1 MRTVP
6 AIKKS
11 TKLATM
17 ERFVLGAES
26 QAQTDGSAWTVFV
39 FHHLC
44 GAHAHCGPYVISGSK
59 LFLFLDFLDAEAA
72 NGVVVQTMQQVI
84 GGPVRGPAPARPPRG
99 PSPARGRGCP
109 A

>member
-6 AIKKS
+6 SIKKS

-17 ERFVLGAES
+17 ERFVLAAES
-26 QAQTDGSAWTVFV
+26 QAQMDGSAWTIFV

-44 GAHAHCGPYVISGSK
+44 GAHAHCGPYVISRSK
-59 LFLFLDFLDAEAA
+59 FSAFLDFLNSEAA

-84 GGPVRGPAPARPPRG
+84 GGPVRGPCDPVTGTGCDTTPR
-99 PSPARGRGCP
+99 
-109 A
+109 